1 MARPAQLDDVS
12 CTRSTP
18 PQRLHSQKVAAMSF
32 WVVLIIFAI
41 LMLSPVL
48 YGVGVGV
55 RALCRLV
62 VSGIRRS
69 RDALTAS
76 LSRSSRR

>member
-1 MARPAQLDDVS
+1 MNSPV
-12 CTRSTP
+12 
-18 PQRLHSQKVAAMSF
+18 

-62 VSGIRRS
+62 VSGIRRW
-69 RDALTAS
+69 RAP
-76 LSRSSRR
+76 

>member
-1 MARPAQLDDVS
+1 MN
-12 CTRSTP
+12 TP
-18 PQRLHSQKVAAMSF
+18 V

-62 VSGIRRS
+62 ATEIRRGKP
-69 RDALTAS
+69 R
-76 LSRSSRR
+76 